1 MPGVT
6 CTRAL
11 GSVGATMASEL
22 HGEEG
27 DRDFVRSLERGLEV
41 IRALGHPGPG
51 ATLADVARIIGASR
65 ASTRRSLL
73 GLQALGY
80 VRSDGRLFSLT
91 PKVLSLGY
99 GYRSRLALPEVARPH
114 LQRLMEET
122 GEFSSLSV
130 LDGDETVCVARVAP
144 PRIMNV
150 AMPVGTRLPAYATC
164 VGRVLLAELP
174 AQEIDAYLDRVELR
188 PLTPATL
195 TTPGALRAELGRV
208 RRRRWALVDQELERG
223 LRSAA
228 APVRDAAGHVIAAAN
243 VGALAGRITVAT
255 LRKTLV
261 PPLLASAASI
271 ERDLAITRP

>member
-1 MPGVT
+1 MNGQ
-6 CTRAL
+6 
-11 GSVGATMASEL
+11 L
-22 HGEEG
+22 HRTEG

-51 ATLADVARIIGASR
+51 ATLADVARTIGANR

-73 GLQALGY
+73 GLEALGY

-174 AQEIDAYLDRVELR
+174 AQELDAYLDRVELR

-195 TTPGALRAELGRV
+195 TSPGKLRAELSRV
-208 RRRRWALVDQELERG
+208 RHRRWALVDQELERG

-243 VGALAGRITVAT
+243 VGAIAGRVTVAV

-271 ERDLAITRP
+271 ERDLAIARP

>member
-1 MPGVT
+1 
-6 CTRAL
+6 
-11 GSVGATMASEL
+11 MASEIQP
-22 HGEEG
+22 GDG

-51 ATLADVARIIGASR
+51 MTLADVARAIGANR

-73 GLQALGY
+73 GLEALGF
-80 VRSDGRLFSLT
+80 VRSDGRLFTLT

-114 LQRLMEET
+114 LQRLMEDT

-144 PRIMNV
+144 ARIMNV

-164 VGRVLLAELP
+164 VGRVLLAEFAP
-174 AQEIDAYLDRVELR
+174 QELDAYLDRVQLR
-188 PLTPATL
+188 ALTPATL
-195 TTPGALRAELGRV
+195 TSPTRLRAELNRV

-228 APVRDAAGHVIAAAN
+228 APVCDATGNVIAAAN
-243 VGALAGRITVAT
+243 VGALAGRVTVVT
-255 LRKTLV
+255 LRRKLV
-261 PPLLASAASI
+261 PPLRATAAAI
-271 ERDLAITRP
+271 ERDLAVARP

>member
-1 MPGVT
+1 
-6 CTRAL
+6 
-11 GSVGATMASEL
+11 MASERQR
-22 HGEEG
+22 GDG
-27 DRDFVRSLERGLEV
+27 DRDFVRSLERALEV

-51 ATLADVARIIGASR
+51 MTLAQVARSIGASR
-65 ASTRRSLL
+65 ASARRSLL
-73 GLQALGY
+73 GLEALGY
-80 VRSDGRLFSLT
+80 VRGNGRLFSLT
-91 PKVLSLGY
+91 PKVLGLGY
-99 GYRSRLALPEVARPH
+99 SYRAQLALPEVARPH

-174 AQEIDAYLDRVELR
+174 AAELDAYLERVALE
-188 PLTPATL
+188 PLTPMTL
-195 TTPGALRAELGRV
+195 TSRGTLRAELDRV
-208 RRRRWALVDQELERG
+208 RQRRWALVDQELELG

-228 APVRDAAGHVIAAAN
+228 APVRDAGGNVIAAAN

-255 LRKTLV
+255 LRKKLI

-271 ERDLAITRP
+271 ERDLAIARP

>member
-1 MPGVT
+1 
-6 CTRAL
+6 
-11 GSVGATMASEL
+11 MASEL
-22 HGEEG
+22 HREDG

-51 ATLADVARIIGASR
+51 MTLAEVARTIGANR

-73 GLQALGY
+73 GLEALGY
-80 VRSDGRLFSLT
+80 VRGDGRRFSLT

-99 GYRSRLALPEVARPH
+99 GYRSGLALPEVARPH

-130 LDGDETVCVARVAP
+130 LDGDQAVCVARAAP
-144 PRIMNV
+144 ARIMNV

-164 VGRVLLAELP
+164 VGRVLLAALPPAEL
-174 AQEIDAYLDRVELR
+174 DDYLDRVELR
-188 PLTPATL
+188 PLTPATV
-195 TTPGALRAELGRV
+195 TTAAGLRRELDAV
-208 RRRRWALVDQELERG
+208 RRRRWAIVDQELERG

-228 APVRDAAGHVIAAAN
+228 APVRDAAGNVVAAAN

-255 LRKTLV
+255 LRTKLV
-261 PPLLASAASI
+261 PRLLAGAASI
-271 ERDLAITRP
+271 ERDLAIAQP

>member
-1 MPGVT
+1 
-6 CTRAL
+6 
-11 GSVGATMASEL
+11 MASET
-22 HGEEG
+22 HPGDG

-51 ATLADVARIIGASR
+51 MTLADVARAIGANR

-73 GLQALGY
+73 GLEGLGF
-80 VRSDGRLFSLT
+80 VRSDGRLFTLT

-144 PRIMNV
+144 ARIMNV

-164 VGRVLLAELP
+164 VGRVLLAELAP
-174 AQEIDAYLDRVELR
+174 QELDAYLDRVQLR
-188 PLTPATL
+188 ALTPATL
-195 TTPGALRAELGRV
+195 TSPLRLRAELNRV

-228 APVRDAAGHVIAAAN
+228 APVRDATGNVIAAAN

-255 LRKTLV
+255 LRKSLV
-261 PPLLASAASI
+261 PRLLESAASI
-271 ERDLAITRP
+271 ERDLAVARP

>member
-1 MPGVT
+1 
-6 CTRAL
+6 
-11 GSVGATMASEL
+11 MASTRHL
-22 HGEEG
+22 GDG

-51 ATLADVARIIGASR
+51 MTLADVARAIGANR

-73 GLQALGY
+73 ALEELGY
-80 VRSDGRLFSLT
+80 VRSNGRLFALT
-91 PKVLSLGY
+91 AKVLSLGY
-99 GYRSRLALPEVARPH
+99 GYRAQLPLPEVARPH

-164 VGRVLLAELP
+164 VGRVLLAALP
-174 AQEIDAYLDRVELR
+174 AQELDAYLDRVEMR
-188 PLTPATL
+188 ALTPATI
-195 TTPGALRAELGRV
+195 TDAAHLRREVGVA
-208 RRRRWALVDQELERG
+208 RRRRWAIVDQELERG

-228 APVRDAAGHVIAAAN
+228 APVHDAGGNVIAAAN
-243 VGALAGRITVAT
+243 VGALAGRVTVAT
-255 LRKTLV
+255 LRKKLL

-271 ERDLAITRP
+271 ERDLAIARP

>member
-1 MPGVT
+1 
-6 CTRAL
+6 
-11 GSVGATMASEL
+11 MASEL
-22 HGEEG
+22 QREDG
-27 DRDFVRSLERGLEV
+27 DRDFVRSLQRGLEV

-51 ATLADVARIIGASR
+51 MTLAEVARAVDATR

-73 GLQALGY
+73 GLETLGY
-80 VRSDGRLFSLT
+80 VRSDGRRFTLT

-164 VGRVLLAELP
+164 VGRVLLAALAPQEL
-174 AQEIDAYLDRVELR
+174 DAYFDRVDLVA
-188 PLTPATL
+188 LTPATL
-195 TTPGALRAELGRV
+195 TTPSALRAELGRV

-228 APVRDAAGHVIAAAN
+228 APVHDAAGNVIAAAN

-255 LRKTLV
+255 LRKELV

>member
-1 MPGVT
+1 
-6 CTRAL
+6 
-11 GSVGATMASEL
+11 MAIERQR
-22 HGEEG
+22 EDG
-27 DRDFVRSLERGLEV
+27 DRDFVRSLRRGLEV

-51 ATLADVARIIGASR
+51 LTLADVARAIGSSR

-73 GLQALGY
+73 GLEALGF
-80 VRSDGRLFSLT
+80 VRSDGRLFTLT

-144 PRIMNV
+144 ARIMNV

-164 VGRVLLAELP
+164 VGRVLLAALP
-174 AQEIDAYLDRVELR
+174 ANELDAYLGRVDLR
-188 PLTPATL
+188 PLTPATI
-195 TTPGALRAELGRV
+195 TSETELRRELSGV

-228 APVRDAAGHVIAAAN
+228 APVRDATGNVIAAAN

-255 LRKTLV
+255 LRTELV

-271 ERDLAITRP
+271 ERDLAIARP

>member
-1 MPGVT
+1 
-6 CTRAL
+6 
-11 GSVGATMASEL
+11 MASEL
-22 HGEEG
+22 HGEDG

-51 ATLADVARIIGASR
+51 ATLADVARIIGANR

-144 PRIMNV
+144 ARIMNV

-174 AQEIDAYLDRVELR
+174 AQELDAYLDRVELR
-188 PLTPATL
+188 PLTSATL
-195 TTPGALRAELGRV
+195 TSPGSLRAELGRV
-208 RRRRWALVDQELERG
+208 RRQRWALVDQELERG

-243 VGALAGRITVAT
+243 VGALAGRITVAA

-271 ERDLAITRP
+271 ERDLAIARP

>member
-1 MPGVT
+1 
-6 CTRAL
+6 
-11 GSVGATMASEL
+11 MA
-22 HGEEG
+22 GERQRDDG
-27 DRDFVRSLERGLEV
+27 DRDFVRSLQRGLEV

-51 ATLADVARIIGASR
+51 MTLAEVARAVGATR

-73 GLQALGY
+73 GLEALGY
-80 VRSDGRLFSLT
+80 VRSDGRRFTLT
-91 PKVLSLGY
+91 AKVLSLGY

-114 LQRLMEET
+114 LQRLMEQT

-164 VGRVLLAELP
+164 VGRVLLAALAPQEL
-174 AQEIDAYLDRVELR
+174 DAYLDRVDLVA
-188 PLTPATL
+188 LTPATL
-195 TTPGALRAELGRV
+195 TTQSALRAELGRV
-208 RRRRWALVDQELERG
+208 RRRKWALVDQELERG

-228 APVRDAAGHVIAAAN
+228 APVHDAAGNVIAAAN

-255 LRKTLV
+255 LRKELV

-271 ERDLAITRP
+271 ERDLAIARA